1 MKKYLIL
8 ILLISQLVSQSTA
21 QKSPWKSLFD
31 GKTLKGWKILN
42 GTARYEIKDGVIIG
56 TAVANSP
63 NTFLSTEQDYG
74 DFILECEVNVDEGL
88 NSGIQFRSL
97 SKPDF
102 ENGRVH
108 GYQMEIDASDR
119 SYSGGIYDE
128 ARRGWLYVPEINPD
142 GMKAFK
148 RNNQWNK
155 YRIEAIGTSLR
166 TFING
171 VEVANVIDD
180 VTTRGFISLQVH
192 ALIAKTDEGKQVR
205 WRNVRIQT
213 ENLKSSPQTGIRV
226 ENFLLN
232 NISENEK
239 TQGWKPLFNGQNF
252 DGWRAIYKDKM
263 PEKRW
268 KITDGV
274 LSVSSSDG
282 GETGND
288 IVSTGQFAAF
298 ELAFDFKLTDGA
310 NSGIKYFVSEKY
322 DTGGKSGIGL
332 EFQVLDDAKHPD
344 AKLGVVGNRTV
355 GSLYDL
361 IPADKEGHRSRAVKK
376 IGDWNKGRVVV
387 YPDNRVV
394 HFLNGFKVVEYTRGD
409 KIYQA
414 LVARSKY
421 KDWEGFGMAA
431 KGHILIQDHGDNV
444 FFKNIKI
451 RELK

>member
-1 MKKYLIL
+1 
-8 ILLISQLVSQSTA
+8 
-21 QKSPWKSLFD
+21 
-31 GKTLKGWKILN
+31 
-42 GTARYEIKDGVIIG
+42 
-56 TAVANSP
+56 
-63 NTFLSTEQDYG
+63 
-74 DFILECEVNVDEGL
+74 
-88 NSGIQFRSL
+88 
-97 SKPDF
+97 
-102 ENGRVH
+102 
-108 GYQMEIDASDR
+108 
-119 SYSGGIYDE
+119 
-128 ARRGWLYVPEINPD
+128 
-142 GMKAFK
+142 
-148 RNNQWNK
+148 
-155 YRIEAIGTSLR
+155 
-166 TFING
+166 
-171 VEVANVIDD
+171 
-180 VTTRGFISLQVH
+180 LQVH

-239 TQGWKPLFNGQNF
+239 TQGWKLLFNGQNF

-268 KITDGV
+268 NIADGV
-274 LSVSSSDG
+274 IEISSSNG
-282 GETGND
+282 SETGND
-288 IVSTGQFAAF
+288 IVSSDQFSAF
-298 ELAFDFKLTDGA
+298 ELVFDFKLTDGA

-344 AKLGVVGNRTV
+344 AKLGVVGNRTI

-361 IPADKEGHRSRAVKK
+361 IPADKEGHRTRAVKK

-387 YPDNRVV
+387 YPDNRVI
-394 HFLNGFKVVEYTRGD
+394 HFLNGFKVVEYRRGD
-409 KIYQA
+409 KIFQA

-431 KGHILIQDHGDNV
+431 KGHILIQDHGENV